1 MKLTIFSTDKKKAGE
16 RELPSQFEEEYRP
29 DLIKRVVQALQRAAR
44 QAYGSDPAAGFRHSV
59 RISKRRKH
67 YKTSYGH
74 GISRV
79 ARKVHSHRGTRFNWV
94 GAQNPQTVGGRRA
107 HPPKAERIWEQKVNI
122 KERRKAIRSAMSATL
137 NKEIVVKRGHHVPGE
152 YPFIVDKSIEGM
164 TKTKE
169 VRDVLRTLGFGEE
182 FVRTE
187 YLKVR
192 AGIGKM
198 RGRRYQRKKGVLLVV
213 GGDCPLV
220 RSASNIRGIDIV
232 KAQELNAEYLA
243 PGSQPG
249 RVTVWTTHA
258 VDVVEKENLFM

>member
-1 MKLTIFSTDKKKAGE
+1 MKLPIFTADKKNAGE
-16 RELPSQFEEEYRP
+16 RELPQQFAEEYRP
-29 DLIKRVVQALQRAAR
+29 DMIKRIVEALQRAAR
-44 QAYGSDPAAGFRHSV
+44 QAYGSDPEAGFRHSV

-79 ARKVHSHRGTRFNWV
+79 ARKVHTHRGTRFNWV

-137 NKEIVVKRGHHVPGE
+137 NKEVVVKRGHHVPKE
-152 YPFIVDKSIEGM
+152 YPFIVDTNVEQL

-169 VRDVLRTLGFGEE
+169 VRDTLHALGFEE
-182 FVRTE
+182 ELVRTN

-192 AGIGKM
+192 PGIGKM
-198 RGRRYQRKKGVLLVV
+198 RGRRYQRKKGVLIVV
-213 GGDCPLV
+213 GGDCPLL

-232 KAQELNAEYLA
+232 QAKELNAEVLA
-243 PGSQPG
+243 PGAQPG

-258 VDVVEKENLFM
+258 VDVVEKEHLFM

>member
-16 RELPSQFEEEYRP
+16 REVPHQFQEEYRP

-44 QAYGSDPAAGFRHSV
+44 QAYGSDPEAGFRHSV

-74 GISRV
+74 GISRI
-79 ARKVHSHRGTRFNWV
+79 ARKIHSHRGTRFNWV
-94 GAQNPQTVGGRRA
+94 AAQNPQAVGGRRT

-122 KERRKAIRSAMSATL
+122 KERRKAIRSAMAATL
-137 NKEIVVKRGHHVPGE
+137 NKETVLKRGHHIPTE
-152 YPFIVDKSIEGM
+152 YPFIVDKAIESM
-164 TKTKE
+164 TKTKDVRE
-169 VRDVLRTLGFGEE
+169 VLHALGFADEL
-182 FVRTE
+182 VRTE
-187 YLKVR
+187 YHKVR
-192 AGIGKM
+192 SGIGKM
-198 RGRRYQRKKGVLLVV
+198 RGRKYKSKKGVLIVV

-232 KAQELNAEYLA
+232 RAQELNAELLA

-249 RVTVWTTHA
+249 RATVWTTHA
-258 VDVVEKENLFM
+258 VDVVEKEQLFI